1 MQETKDQIV
10 SGILRARSEL
20 EQVLYEL
27 DKLPAV
33 SESAVHFAAHAL
45 NNYLTVTSG
54 TVELLLLMLAKH
66 PDEQIRI
73 GLEALKQATNL
84 MAHTV
89 SQMVN
94 AETGRD
100 PKLRFEKVE
109 LPIMAQRFRIFYQR
123 IADQKQIQCL
133 SGSTVDVPPVW
144 TDRVATAAALD
155 NLFSNAV
162 KYSPPGKRIWV
173 EVVARQDGVVCSVRD
188 EGPGLSQEDQ
198 GKLFQ
203 RGISLTPKPTGGEP
217 STGYGLAVAKELI
230 EKVGGTIWCE
240 SVLGQGACF
249 SFRLPKYQEQLH
261 GSGQKLP
268 GSPAKI
274 EHGDPTIRS
283 T

>member
-20 EQVLYEL
+20 EQVLYEME
-27 DKLPAV
+27 KLPAV

-45 NNYLTVTSG
+45 NNYLTVAGG
-54 TVELLLLMLAKH
+54 TVDLLLLMLAKH

-89 SQMVN
+89 SQLVN
-94 AETGRD
+94 AETGLD
-100 PKLRFEKVE
+100 VEMRFEKVE

-133 SGSTVDVPPVW
+133 SGSTVDIPSVW

-173 EVVARQDGVVCSVRD
+173 EVAARQNGVVCSVRD

-198 GKLFQ
+198 AKLFQ
-203 RGISLTPKPTGGEP
+203 CGMQLTPKPTGGEP

-240 SVLGQGACF
+240 SVLGKGACF
-249 SFRLPKYQEQLH
+249 SFCLPQYQEQVP
-261 GSGQKLP
+261 GSGQRVP
-268 GSPAKI
+268 GSPAGM
-274 EHGDPTIRS
+274 EHASRTTRGI
-283 T
+283 